1 MDAPGTFMESENS
14 NKKCNCEDV
23 EQLPKNKLYFIGV
36 D

>member
-1 MDAPGTFMESENS
+1 MDAPGNFMESD
-14 NKKCNCEDV
+14 KKCNCEDV

>member
-1 MDAPGTFMESENS
+1 MHREILWRVKKS
-14 NKKCNCEDV
+14 NKKCNCEGV

>member
-1 MDAPGTFMESENS
+1 MDALGNFMESENS
-14 NKKCNCEDV
+14 NKKCNCEGV